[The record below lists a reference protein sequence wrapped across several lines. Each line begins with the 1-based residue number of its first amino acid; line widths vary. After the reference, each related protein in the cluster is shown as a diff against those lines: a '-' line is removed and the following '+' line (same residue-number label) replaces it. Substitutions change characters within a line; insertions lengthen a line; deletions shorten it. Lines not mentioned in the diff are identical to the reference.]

1 MNALSRVIGIVLT
14 TVWSLAAFLPTES
27 SHGLRVGQSEMQEF
41 GRHSDPGNATP
52 TITIMMD
59 KGVRFTPTVIHAS
72 LHGNSRST
80 VSR

>member
-1 MNALSRVIGIVLT
+1 
-14 TVWSLAAFLPTES
+14 
-27 SHGLRVGQSEMQEF
+27 MQEF